1 MPTLLG
7 LAVLCLVIGRSK
19 LAAAASLGRGE
30 VVRHSSLRASGSRE
44 GSLSIWPKPNH
55 VLQHGVQAATV
66 APQLSFEGDISGALV
81 NAAINRYKPL
91 LFPHRGAVGGD
102 IKKVSVRVTGAGGEG
117 YTLGINPGAVTI
129 DAGAEVGVQYAL
141 ETLSQLVYYD
151 FDRSEYLT
159 QAVLPL
165 KIEDRPLYPHR
176 GLLIDSSRHFLP
188 VASIRNIIRSMSFA
202 KLNRLHWHLTDAQ
215 SFPVGSRVEPSLA
228 AKGAWSQQERYS
240 RDDVVDVVD
249 FAAQHGITVVPEFDM
264 PGHMK
269 AWGFGRP
276 DIVTQTYDR
285 FNDGNSAAFNPTK
298 EQSYQLVE
306 STLRDWLVGN
316 DKDPAFF
323 SGSLVHL
330 GTDEM
335 PFSAW
340 QSISEKPPR
349 SIFKDFVNRM
359 VTYSQRLGKQP
370 ILWEE
375 GFKDGG
381 NVPKQAIIQIWL
393 DKNVASQAAAAGHK
407 ILNSEGWYLDHLD
420 NSWQAMYQRDPAAY
434 LSQDQ
439 RTLLLGGEGCMW
451 GETVDGGDLEQTVWP
466 RLGAVAE
473 RLWSNV
479 DGEGDVGEAQPRLV
493 AFRCLLLERGVAA
506 GTLGGKGRSS
516 PTGPGSCNQ

>member
-1 MPTLLG
+1 
-7 LAVLCLVIGRSK
+7 
-19 LAAAASLGRGE
+19 
-30 VVRHSSLRASGSRE
+30 
-44 GSLSIWPKPNH
+44 
-55 VLQHGVQAATV
+55 
-66 APQLSFEGDISGALV
+66 
-81 NAAINRYKPL
+81 
-91 LFPHRGAVGGD
+91 
-102 IKKVSVRVTGAGGEG
+102 
-117 YTLGINPGAVTI
+117 VTI

-151 FDRSEYLT
+151 FDRSQYIT

-165 KIEDRPLYPHR
+165 KIEDEPSYPHR

-188 VASIRNIIRSMSFA
+188 IASIRNLIRSMSFA

-215 SFPVGSRVEPSLA
+215 SFPLGSRVEPSLA
-228 AKGAWSQQERYS
+228 AKGAWSRQERYS
-240 RDDVVDVVD
+240 RDDVADVVN
-249 FAAQHGITVVPEFDM
+249 FAAEHGITVVPEFDM

-276 DIVTQTYDR
+276 DIVAQTYDR

-316 DKDPAFF
+316 GKDPAFF

-340 QSISEKPPR
+340 QSISETPPK
-349 SIFKDFVNRM
+349 SIFKDFVKRM
-359 VTYSQRLGKQP
+359 VTYSEKLGKQP

-381 NVPKQAIIQIWL
+381 NVPQQAIIQVWL
-393 DKNVASQAAAAGHK
+393 DKKIASQAIAAGHK
-407 ILNSEGWYLDHLD
+407 VLISEGWYLDHLD
-420 NSWQAMYQRDPAAY
+420 TSWQAMYQRDPAAS
-434 LSQDQ
+434 LLQDQ
-439 RTLLLGGEGCMW
+439 RSSLLGGEGCMW

-479 DGEGDVGEAQPRLV
+479 DGAGDVEEAQPRLV

>member
-7 LAVLCLVIGRSK
+7 FVVACLVIGRSQ
-19 LAAAASLGRGE
+19 LAAAASLGLSVAR
-30 VVRHSSLRASGSRE
+30 RQTSLRASASR
-44 GSLSIWPKPNH
+44 GASLNIWPKPNR
-55 VLQHGVQAATV
+55 VVQQGEQATTV
-66 APQLSFEGDISGALV
+66 APQLSFEGDVNGTLV
-81 NAAINRYKPL
+81 KAAINRYKPL
-91 LFPHRGAVGGD
+91 LFPHRGAAAGD

-117 YTLGINPGAVTI
+117 YTLDIKPDAVTI

-159 QAVLPL
+159 QAVVPL

-188 VASIRNIIRSMSFA
+188 VASIQKLIRSMSFA

-215 SFPVGSRVEPSLA
+215 SFPLGSRVEPSLA

-240 RDDVVDVVD
+240 RDDVVDVVN
-249 FAAQHGITVVPEFDM
+249 FAAEHGIAVVPEFDM

-276 DIVTQTYDR
+276 DIVAQTYDR

-316 DKDPAFF
+316 EKTPAFF

-335 PFSAW
+335 PYSAW
-340 QSISEKPPR
+340 ESVSDRPPKA
-349 SIFKDFVNRM
+349 IFRDFVKRM
-359 VTYSQRLGKQP
+359 VTYSESLGKQP
-370 ILWEE
+370 VLWEE

-381 NVPKQAIIQIWL
+381 NVPQQAIIQVWL
-393 DKNVASQAAAAGHK
+393 DKNMASQAIDAGHK
-407 ILNSEGWYLDHLD
+407 ILISEGWYLDHLD
-420 NSWQAMYQRDPAAY
+420 TSWKAMYQRNPAAS
-434 LSQDQ
+434 LSDDQ
-439 RTLLLGGEGCMW
+439 RTSLLGGEGCMW

-479 DGEGDVGEAQPRLV
+479 DGEGDVDEAQPRLV

-506 GTLGGKGRSS
+506 GTLAGHGRSS
-516 PTGPGSCNQ
+516 PPGPGSCDQ